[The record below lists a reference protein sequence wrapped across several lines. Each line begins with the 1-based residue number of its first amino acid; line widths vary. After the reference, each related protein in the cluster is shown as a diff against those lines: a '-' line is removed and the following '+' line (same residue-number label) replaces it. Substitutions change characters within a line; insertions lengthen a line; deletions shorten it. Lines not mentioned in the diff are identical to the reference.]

1 MDFGGLGVSADER
14 GVTAFLQSA
23 FPGGQSADVCFGTF
37 VCPVDWA
44 QTVGAIEA
52 TKATAIMASR
62 TRFMLHSIARKLLN
76 SSHAAQVQLLI
87 LVNRTH

>member
-23 FPGGQSADVCFGTF
+23 FPGGQSADGCFGAF

-44 QTVGAIEA
+44 QTVGTIDAA
-52 TKATAIMASR
+52 KATAIMANR
-62 TRFMLHSIARKLLN
+62 TLFMLHSIAREIIYPMPRMC
-76 SSHAAQVQLLI
+76 SY
-87 LVNRTH
+87 